1 MIAKALTLYEL
12 TRGPLMLDVIRAL
25 ADPKTPPVVLQSVEC
40 YVMTQYE
47 AYLLLFPESA
57 TTNAH
62 GNPEHIPHGGG

>member
-1 MIAKALTLYEL
+1 MLAKAFTVYEL
-12 TRGPLMLDVIRAL
+12 TKNPLVLDAIRAL
-25 ADPKTPPVVLQSVEC
+25 ADPKTPSEVRMSVE
-40 YVMTQYE
+40 QYITAQHE